1 MEEHQNLKN
10 LLLVESD
17 RIYIPVY
24 VTATQDDKL
33 AAETLGVL
41 VSQMLHWAGEEVGK
55 FLLIALA
62 SGLEDANWHTE
73 AGVVFDWIERLE
85 KGAMI
90 GDVLKEVQ
98 P

>member
-1 MEEHQNLKN
+1 
-10 LLLVESD
+10 
-17 RIYIPVY
+17 
-24 VTATQDDKL
+24 
-33 AAETLGVL
+33 
-41 VSQMLHWAGEEVGK
+41 MLHWAGEEVGK